1 MIKYEITFNK
11 TYAHSC
17 HLISKVVKG
26 NDLYI
31 DNNMKVVVINNVEV
45 AKYNEINNIRFMVNG
60 YYQTIEVNPNGIIE
74 PTDIIMK
81 GGE

>member
-17 HLISKVVKG
+17 NLISKVVKG
-26 NDLYI
+26 NDLHI
-31 DNNMKVVVINNVEV
+31 DNNMKVVLINNVEV